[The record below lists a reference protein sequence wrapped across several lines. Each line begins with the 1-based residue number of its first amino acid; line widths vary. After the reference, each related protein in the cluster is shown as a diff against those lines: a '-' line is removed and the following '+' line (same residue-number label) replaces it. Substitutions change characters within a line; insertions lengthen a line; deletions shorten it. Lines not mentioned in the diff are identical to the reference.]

1 MLDVSGLTRRYGD
14 FTAVD
19 NVTFTI
25 QKGEIVG
32 LLGHN
37 GAGKTTIMKMITG
50 YLEPDSGSVSLDG
63 LSLQQQARTVQAR
76 LGYLPESLPLYADMT
91 VIDYLEYAAG
101 LKPLTQADKW
111 REIRRVIDATD
122 IAGTVHQRIGTLS
135 RGYRQRVGVAQALL
149 GKPQLLILD
158 EPTNGLDPHQTAQ
171 MRALLRDVAEQA
183 TVILSTHIMQE
194 VDAICSRVLMMK
206 QGHLVVDESLTEL
219 QYQNG
224 LILEGQFSEA
234 CQQALANLEGI
245 ERLFVLLP
253 HEQQRVR
260 LTFNGRQTSALTTQ
274 LIRTA
279 LDHNAELLRVQP
291 EQRDLESLFNE
302 VNHAT

>member
-122 IAGTVHQRIGTLS
+122 IADTVHQRIGTLS

-260 LTFNGRQTSALTTQ
+260 LTFNGHQTSALTTQ

>member
-37 GAGKTTIMKMITG
+37 GAGKTTMMKMITG

-63 LSLQQQARTVQAR
+63 LSLQQQTRMVQSR
-76 LGYLPESLPLYADMT
+76 LGYLPENLPLYADMT

-101 LKPLTQADKW
+101 LKPLTLADKW
-111 REIRRVIDATD
+111 QEIRRVIDATAITD
-122 IAGTVHQRIGTLS
+122 KVHQGIGTLS

-158 EPTNGLDPHQTAQ
+158 EPTNGLDPQQTAQ
-171 MRALLRDVAEQA
+171 MRALVCDVAEQA

-219 QYQNG
+219 QHQNG
-224 LILEGQFSEA
+224 LILEGQFSDA
-234 CQQALANLEGI
+234 CQQALAELDGI
-245 ERLFVLLP
+245 ERLDVLLP
-253 HEQQRVR
+253 HEQQRLR
-260 LTFNGRQTSALTTQ
+260 LTLSSRPTSTLTTR

-279 LDHNAELLRVQP
+279 LEHNAELLRVQP

-302 VNHAT
+302 VNHVA

>member
-260 LTFNGRQTSALTTQ
+260 LTFNGHQTSALTTQ